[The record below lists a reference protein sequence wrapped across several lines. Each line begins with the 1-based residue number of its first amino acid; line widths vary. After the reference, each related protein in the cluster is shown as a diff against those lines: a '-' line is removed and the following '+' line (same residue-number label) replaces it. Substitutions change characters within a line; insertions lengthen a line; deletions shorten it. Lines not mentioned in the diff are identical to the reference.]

1 MISGCSSIYLTCA
14 AIAKIRDGTCIFLVH
29 LQGVRSS
36 NSMRELCTDES
47 SKNDEP
53 ALGLH
58 EFGVD
63 MEEIFQTYAIG
74 DDTVK

>member
-1 MISGCSSIYLTCA
+1 
-14 AIAKIRDGTCIFLVH
+14 
-29 LQGVRSS
+29 
-36 NSMRELCTDES
+36 MRELCTDES